1 MSELARLAELCQ
13 RLRASPGRLDKL
25 ALLADYLRA
34 LPADSVPTAVA
45 FLTGRP
51 FPPSDPRVLGVR
63 WLPSGDEV
71 AASGPP
77 LTLSDVASAFAGIAE
92 AVGAGSRR
100 TRDELLRGL
109 AARASADERE
119 TLQRIMVGEMRTGVS
134 DGLVLEAIAR
144 AFEAP
149 LESTRRAALRLGDLS
164 AVAAMAARGGAAAL
178 TAASVC
184 PGVPLLPMLAQI
196 AEDFDE
202 VLTAHGGTTAL
213 EYKYDGARIQL
224 HRDGDRVSIWT
235 RRLSDV
241 TRSLPDV
248 VETARRELAAAPFIL
263 DGEVMAL
270 DSAGRP
276 LPFQELM
283 RRFRRVHEVE
293 RLVRE
298 MPLTLYFF
306 DCLMADGRSL
316 IDEPYARR
324 WETLTAVTGGRYLA
338 ERALVSSAEAA
349 REFQARALAAGH
361 EGVVAKD
368 LRSTYEPGGRG
379 KRWFKLKVAETV
391 DCVIVA
397 VDRGSGRS
405 RRPTTATPCWCGRR
419 SWSRSPTT
427 RSRRARPIAPAW
439 RSGSRGSRGS
449 ARTRRP
455 ARPRRS
461 TSCASSTSGNSRR
474 RAGRCRIGARDPARL
489 DRHCQARRDA
499 RRRPLARHAH
509 RRLRRDRNRQD
520 PRRAHVRR
528 SRTTRRRR
536 AGHRARPE
544 RPRRLAAARRVRST
558 ALQVVAHAVDPHRR
572 ANDRSLSAAGADAG
586 ELLQHAQ
593 VGGAGP
599 RLPGA
604 DTRRRL
610 GVRLELEGDLQSR
623 ALHRAAVRLFP
634 LRGRHATDRRGRR
647 RADGLA
653 RGLDPVPHLRR
664 ALPKDHPPRRRDAR
678 DGDLPA
684 GVEAPGVHRLAPLRP
699 HRAHDPAPG
708 DDGGDAA
715 RGPAGPQGRHR
726 RHRRHRQHDPGP
738 RQRARRQP
746 AGPHALCRQ
755 ASRQRHE

>member
-13 RLRASPGRLDKL
+13 RLRASAGRLDKL

-71 AASGPP
+71 AASRPP
-77 LTLSDVASAFAGIAE
+77 LTLSDVAAAFAGIAE
-92 AVGAGSRR
+92 AVGVGSRR
-100 TRDELLRGL
+100 ARDELLRGL

-144 AFEAP
+144 AFAAP
-149 LESTRRAALRLGDLS
+149 LDNTRRAALRLGDLS
-164 AVAAMAARGGAAAL
+164 AVATLAARGGAAAL
-178 TAASVC
+178 NAASVS

-202 VLTAHGGTTAL
+202 VLAAHGGTTVL

-224 HRDGDRVSIWT
+224 HREGDRVSIWT

-349 REFQARALAAGH
+349 REFLARALAAGH

-391 DCVIVA
+391 DCVIIA
-397 VDRGSGRS
+397 VDRGSGRRS
-405 RRPTTATPCWCGRR
+405 KWLSNYHLAVRDGETFADVGKTFKGFTDRQFVEMTERLWALAVSDDGYTVRVRPEVVVEVAYNEIQK
-419 SWSRSPTT
+419 SPTY
-427 RSRRARPIAPAW
+427 
-439 RSGSRGSRGS
+439 RSGMALRF
-449 ARTRRP
+449 ARITR
-455 ARPRRS
+455 
-461 TSCASSTSGNSRR
+461 
-474 RAGRCRIGARDPARL
+474 IRDDKAPG
-489 DRHCQARRDA
+489 QA
-499 RRRPLARHAH
+499 
-509 RRLRRDRNRQD
+509 
-520 PRRAHVRR
+520 
-528 SRTTRRRR
+528 TTL
-536 AGHRARPE
+536 E
-544 RPRRLAAARRVRST
+544 
-558 ALQVVAHAVDPHRR
+558 
-572 ANDRSLSAAGADAG
+572 
-586 ELLQHAQ
+586 EL
-593 VGGAGP
+593 
-599 RLPGA
+599 
-604 DTRRRL
+604 
-610 GVRLELEGDLQSR
+610 R
-623 ALHRAAVRLFP
+623 ALYERQFATK
-634 LRGRHATDRRGRR
+634 GRS
-647 RADGLA
+647 
-653 RGLDPVPHLRR
+653 V
-664 ALPKDHPPRRRDAR
+664 
-678 DGDLPA
+678 
-684 GVEAPGVHRLAPLRP
+684 
-699 HRAHDPAPG
+699 
-708 DDGGDAA
+708 
-715 RGPAGPQGRHR
+715 
-726 RHRRHRQHDPGP
+726 
-738 RQRARRQP
+738 
-746 AGPHALCRQ
+746 
-755 ASRQRHE
+755 